1 LPILLLNFTVAGFT
15 GFNRPSVHKI
25 IKGNMPEERP
35 QEQDS
40 APEPANSPAA
50 EQPAAAVPPESKPPE
65 PPAVTAEVVAEP
77 AKPVT
82 PKPAT
87 PPAPDNSVLIGERL
101 QQFWQQVGPVVLVS
115 GISVLRVLV
124 SLLTN
129 GLTLLEKKAPDQ
141 ASTAPT
147 VTGLLE
153 KADPVVQK
161 AKPFLAQLWQLW
173 LKLLV
178 WLRSVAPANWQR
190 QLNSLTDNVLTAI
203 MVGILLLVFWFWGL
217 ITPDQPPATRKVANR
232 PPEVSRSAR
241 PKVTPAPQVA
251 SKPVRTAPSI
261 APSSAPSVAPSIA
274 ATPRPIPKPKPSP
287 AAIPSPKPS
296 PAAAPSS
303 SPIAAAA
310 KPTTEQTRLADL
322 RTKFSKV
329 ANAYSDGL
337 VQDVTLNPTTSRL
350 RVQLKDKWYD
360 LNASQQDQ
368 LAQGLLDSSAS
379 ADFSKLE
386 LADTKNR
393 LVARSPVV
401 GSDVVIL
408 RRSLS

>member
-1 LPILLLNFTVAGFT
+1 
-15 GFNRPSVHKI
+15 
-25 IKGNMPEERP
+25 MPEERP

-40 APEPANSPAA
+40 ASEPANSPAA
-50 EQPAAAVPPESKPPE
+50 EQPAAAATPESKPPE
-65 PPAVTAEVVAEP
+65 PPTQAVTAEVVAEP

-82 PKPAT
+82 PKPAA

-101 QQFWQQVGPVVLVS
+101 QQFWQKVGPIVLIS

-129 GLTLLEKKAPDQ
+129 GLNLLETNAPQQ
-141 ASTAPT
+141 ASAAPT
-147 VTGLLE
+147 VAGLAE

-161 AKPFLAQLWQLW
+161 AKPILTQLWQLW
-173 LKLLV
+173 LKLLA

-241 PKVTPAPQVA
+241 PQVTPPPQVA

-261 APSSAPSVAPSIA
+261 ASSTAPSVAPSIA
-274 ATPRPIPKPKPSP
+274 ATPRPIPKPKPNPVASP
-287 AAIPSPKPS
+287 KSSPLPSPLPS
-296 PAAAPSS
+296 PVASS
-303 SPIAAAA
+303 SPMAA

-322 RTKFSKV
+322 RTQFNKV
-329 ANAYSDGL
+329 ANAYGDGL
-337 VQDVTLNPTTSRL
+337 VQEVTLNPTTSRL

-393 LVARSPVV
+393 LLARSPVV

-408 RRSLS
+408 RRSLA

>member
-1 LPILLLNFTVAGFT
+1 
-15 GFNRPSVHKI
+15 
-25 IKGNMPEERP
+25 MPEERP

-40 APEPANSPAA
+40 ASESANSPAA
-50 EQPAAAVPPESKPPE
+50 EQPAAAAPPESIPPE
-65 PPAVTAEVVAEP
+65 SPTQAVVAEVVAEP

-82 PKPAT
+82 PKPAA
-87 PPAPDNSVLIGERL
+87 PPAPDDSVLIGERL
-101 QQFWQQVGPVVLVS
+101 QQIWQKVGPVVLVS
-115 GISVLRVLV
+115 GISALRVLV

-129 GLTLLEKKAPDQ
+129 GLNLLETKAPEQ
-141 ASTAPT
+141 ASAAPT
-147 VTGLLE
+147 VAGLVE

-161 AKPFLAQLWQLW
+161 AKPILAQLWQLW
-173 LKLLV
+173 LKLLA

-232 PPEVSRSAR
+232 PPEVSRSDR
-241 PKVTPAPQVA
+241 PKVTPAPQVS
-251 SKPVRTAPSI
+251 SKPVRTVPSTT
-261 APSSAPSVAPSIA
+261 PSVAPPVAPTLA

-287 AAIPSPKPS
+287 VAIPSPKPIPSTTPSGS
-296 PAAAPSS
+296 PM
-303 SPIAAAA
+303 AA
-310 KPTTEQTRLADL
+310 KPSAEQAKLADL
-322 RTKFSKV
+322 RTQFSKV
-329 ANAYSDGL
+329 ANAYGDGL
-337 VQDVTLNPTTSRL
+337 VQEVTLNPTTNRL

-368 LAQGLLDSSAS
+368 LAQGLFDRSAS

>member
-1 LPILLLNFTVAGFT
+1 
-15 GFNRPSVHKI
+15 
-25 IKGNMPEERP
+25 
-35 QEQDS
+35 
-40 APEPANSPAA
+40 
-50 EQPAAAVPPESKPPE
+50 
-65 PPAVTAEVVAEP
+65 
-77 AKPVT
+77 
-82 PKPAT
+82 
-87 PPAPDNSVLIGERL
+87 VLIGERL
-101 QQFWQQVGPVVLVS
+101 QQFWQKVGPIILIS

-129 GLTLLEKKAPDQ
+129 GLNLLETNAPEQ
-141 ASTAPT
+141 ASAAPT
-147 VTGLLE
+147 VAGLAE

-161 AKPFLAQLWQLW
+161 AKPILAQLWQLW
-173 LKLLV
+173 LKLLA

-241 PKVTPAPQVA
+241 PKVTPTPQVA

-261 APSSAPSVAPSIA
+261 APSTAPSVAPSVA
-274 ATPRPIPKPKPSP
+274 ATPRPIPKPSP
-287 AAIPSPKPS
+287 VVSPKPS
-296 PAAAPSS
+296 PSQITSS
-303 SPIAAAA
+303 SPIAA
-310 KPTTEQTRLADL
+310 KPSTEQTRLADL

-329 ANAYSDGL
+329 ANAYGDGL

-368 LAQGLLDSSAS
+368 LAQGLLNSSAS